1 MITVNLSRIHKMI
14 QDNNYQFKSIF
25 RNELN
30 SKFKYINKFKI
41 LEKTTD
47 VDLAEFINQIDERR
61 NKTIRNL
68 DEGIKIIDYIEYLK
82 SKLETMNVE
91 TGINHLLDEAKFINR
106 RITYYETILN
116 EIKMNLYNT
125 DSFTRNFKSVDYY
138 KSAFTETNKSYEL
151 DILTFIDE
159 NIEFLENAIK
169 DYRKKLVKVNDDIAL
184 KNQTTTIDIMTFDE
198 FISSK

>member
-47 VDLAEFINQIDERR
+47 IDLVEFIDQIDERR

-68 DEGIKIIDYIEYLK
+68 DEGIKIIDYTEYLK
-82 SKLETMNVE
+82 TKLETMNVE
-91 TGINHLLDEAKFINR
+91 TGINHLLDEVKFINR
-106 RITYYETILN
+106 RISYYETILN
-116 EIKMNLYNT
+116 EIKMNSYNT